1 MILEQ
6 FWLTDA
12 QFSKSF
18 RRSLRIFRPR
28 SYAGIWV
35 MTA

>member
-12 QFSKSF
+12 QMPNSSNSHWQ
-18 RRSLRIFRPR
+18 RSM